1 MTADLLSP
9 DLRKMWKKEM
19 AGACPDFVGGRFT
32 GPAEEYTVNLI
43 KRVDGKVCEQVL
55 LFKPV
60 TASFAKISIL
70 PPIEVATVSV
80 ITRTPPGKYA
90 DAQETHR
97 VMTNHDSIAL
107 TAPEKGTVLYYWTG
121 GRFHSL
127 VTSE

>member
-1 MTADLLSP
+1 LPKAIQSVLATSYEGWELVTADLLSP

-80 ITRTPPGKYA
+80 ITRTPPGSTRTRKK
-90 DAQETHR
+90 
-97 VMTNHDSIAL
+97 L
-107 TAPEKGTVLYYWTG
+107 TV
-121 GRFHSL
+121 
-127 VTSE
+127 